1 MTASAAR
8 AQMATCVASNNFG
21 VASGQAVQ
29 SGLLIVGTPSS
40 QAVRSGLL
48 IVGTLCYFL
57 GGLLCLC
64 GALRRWRV
72 ATEAKPVQANTP
84 SPPNA
89 AAQQVASTI
98 ESLAVYSAWHAAN
111 HRSFMFADAA
121 RDLEARR
128 RAGERLQAL
137 LHLHCPPTSH
147 RPIPRASRIAHP
159 SPSHAIS
166 PLQALLPAELLE
178 TIAAVAWHAA
188 WYAANTRRWLYLYV
202 ARDKRDFEES
212 KRRLRRQLGLS
223 PSLPRASS
231 ERRKDLAEEDLA
243 EQICQLCWASAWH
256 G

>member
-1 MTASAAR
+1 
-8 AQMATCVASNNFG
+8 MATCVASNNFG

-147 RPIPRASRIAHP
+147 RPIPRASRIAYL
-159 SPSHAIS
+159 SSSHAIS

>member
-1 MTASAAR
+1 
-8 AQMATCVASNNFG
+8 MATCG
-21 VASGQAVQ
+21 ASGQAVQ

-40 QAVRSGLL
+40 QAVQSGLL
-48 IVGTLCYFL
+48 VVGTLCYFL

-166 PLQALLPAELLE
+166 PLQALLPAELSE
-178 TIAAVAWHAA
+178 TIVAVAWHAA

>member
-137 LHLHCPPTSH
+137 LTSTAHSPHTAPSLALHASLTFHLPTRS
-147 RPIPRASRIAHP
+147 RPCRRCCRRSSRRRSRRWRGMRPGMRPTRGDGSTCTWRATSGTSRRASAGC
-159 SPSHAIS
+159 A
-166 PLQALLPAELLE
+166 
-178 TIAAVAWHAA
+178 
-188 WYAANTRRWLYLYV
+188 
-202 ARDKRDFEES
+202 
-212 KRRLRRQLGLS
+212 
-223 PSLPRASS
+223 ASS
-231 ERRKDLAEEDLA
+231 ASRRRCLARA
-243 EQICQLCWASAWH
+243 ARGGRTWPRRTSRSRSNPNPNQ

>member
-1 MTASAAR
+1 
-8 AQMATCVASNNFG
+8 MATFVASKSFDL
-21 VASGQAVQ
+21 ASGQAVQ

-121 RDLEARR
+121 RDLD
-128 RAGERLQAL
+128 RAVTPG
-137 LHLHCPPTSH
+137 T
-147 RPIPRASRIAHP
+147 
-159 SPSHAIS
+159 
-166 PLQALLPAELLE
+166 PL
-178 TIAAVAWHAA
+178 
-188 WYAANTRRWLYLYV
+188 
-202 ARDKRDFEES
+202 
-212 KRRLRRQLGLS
+212 RLRTLVAFCSELS
-223 PSLPRASS
+223 WVAYSCQAFRVSSASVSCMPESL
-231 ERRKDLAEEDLA
+231 LNV
-243 EQICQLCWASAWH
+243 
-256 G
+256 